1 MSEFEDEEL
10 LKQLNV
16 IRTEEHSDII
26 REIIEVFEKHALT
39 GIEAIAILEHLK
51 FLVQYATMKVDEHAK
66 KKK

>member
-1 MSEFEDEEL
+1 MTEFEDEEL

-26 REIIEVFEKHALT
+26 REIIEVFEKHGLT
-39 GIEAIAILEHLK
+39 SIEAIALLEHLK